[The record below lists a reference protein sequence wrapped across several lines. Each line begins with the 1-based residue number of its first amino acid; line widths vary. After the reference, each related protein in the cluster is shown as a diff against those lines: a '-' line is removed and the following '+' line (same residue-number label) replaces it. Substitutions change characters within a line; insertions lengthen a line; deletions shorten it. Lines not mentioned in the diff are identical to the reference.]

1 MIITLTGFM
10 GCGKTSTGR
19 ALGAL
24 LSWDVTDLDA
34 AIENRIGKTV
44 AEIFAQEGES
54 GFRTLEKEVL
64 AEVLS
69 RKDDN
74 LVLSLGGGTIN
85 DKDNLNLV
93 KRSSRCIYLRAAA
106 SSLAEWLSEDMAE
119 KSRPLLNR
127 DAGVSLE
134 SHIASMLEEREPYY
148 LAAADEIVDVDGL
161 DYDETALRI
170 REILSI

>member
-24 LSWDVTDLDA
+24 LSWGVIDLDA
-34 AIENRIGKTV
+34 AVESRAAKSV
-44 AEIFAQEGES
+44 AEIFVQEGEG
-54 GFRTLEKEVL
+54 GFRALEKEVL

-74 LVLSLGGGTIN
+74 LVLSLGGGTIK
-85 DKDNLNLV
+85 DRDNLALV
-93 KRSSRCIYLRAAA
+93 KRSSKCIYLRAPA

-119 KSRPLLNR
+119 KSRPLLSR
-127 DAGVSLE
+127 GDGVSLK
-134 SHIASMLEEREPYY
+134 SHIASMLKEREPYY

-161 DYDETALRI
+161 DYDEIALRI
-170 REILSI
+170 RKMLSI